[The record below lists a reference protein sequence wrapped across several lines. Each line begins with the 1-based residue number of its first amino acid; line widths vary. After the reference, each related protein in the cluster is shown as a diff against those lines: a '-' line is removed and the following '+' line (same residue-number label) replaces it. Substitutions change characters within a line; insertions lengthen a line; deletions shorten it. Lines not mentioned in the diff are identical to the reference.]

1 VDYDKRYIILKH
13 NGSDE
18 IWRGYILWVMCLRNP
33 IIIPSVTIRV
43 IMNLR
48 NLLAKLVLHQN
59 AGMCGSENCTPK
71 SIVGIDM
78 LNAILVT
85 GLKNSVE

>member
-1 VDYDKRYIILKH
+1 
-13 NGSDE
+13 
-18 IWRGYILWVMCLRNP
+18 
-33 IIIPSVTIRV
+33 
-43 IMNLR
+43 MNLR

-59 AGMCGSENCTPK
+59 AGICGIENCTPN
-71 SIVGIDM
+71 SMVGIDM